1 MAKTSKDK
9 KEEPLKF
16 EGDFND
22 FLRLALNH
30 EPIKIKK
37 RDKVTTKD
45 NPKEVYWVTAIHI
58 DTGRVE
64 VKKEDSEETLEFNE
78 DDLVVVV

>member
-9 KEEPLKF
+9 KEEPLKL

-30 EPIKIKK
+30 EPKGVGTKPENKK
-37 RDKVTTKD
+37 
-45 NPKEVYWVTAIHI
+45 TA
-58 DTGRVE
+58 
-64 VKKEDSEETLEFNE
+64 S
-78 DDLVVVV
+78 